1 MLFKNNPMQVEIENV
16 DIHVRLLVEHRI
28 YEDKKKKINKTEE
41 DIMTSKSIGSVRIS
55 KKIC

>member
-1 MLFKNNPMQVEIENV
+1 MRVEIENV

-41 DIMTSKSIGSVRIS
+41 DIMTSKSIGSVGDS
-55 KKIC
+55 LLNFYYVGKL